1 MSDGLFRGLKVFAR
15 RFTLAAMKLSMTA
28 LALVAMLGVAGR
40 ETPHGTIVASN
51 MRDNTATVID
61 AASGRVLATLPTG
74 EAPHEVAT
82 THDGKWAV
90 VSNYGTRE
98 RPGNSITVIDLSR
111 LTVARTIDL
120 GEYRRPHGMAFFPG
134 DTSLAVTSEVS
145 RAVVLVD
152 FRDGRVIGTVPTNG
166 RASHMLAMS
175 AAGDELFTTNI
186 VDGSI
191 SRLDVAKREAKR
203 VIPVAKFVEGIAT
216 SPDGKRVWVGSN
228 GDSIVVI
235 VDTDA
240 GRAIDTLRGFGIPYR
255 LAVSRD
261 GRSAIIT
268 DPARGEVRVYD
279 AIARRQRLLITIP
292 RDGIVATA
300 EVPGSPSPEGV
311 TTSPDGRWAFVT
323 LQGRN
328 LVATIDLQKGGIAG
342 YAPTGTWSDGI
353 AYSTLERRP

>member
-1 MSDGLFRGLKVFAR
+1 M
-15 RFTLAAMKLSMTA
+15 
-28 LALVAMLGVAGR
+28 
-40 ETPHGTIVASN
+40 
-51 MRDNTATVID
+51 
-61 AASGRVLATLPTG
+61 
-74 EAPHEVAT
+74 
-82 THDGKWAV
+82 
-90 VSNYGTRE
+90 SNYGTRE

-216 SPDGKRVWVGSN
+216 SPDGKRVWVG
-228 GDSIVVI
+228 
-235 VDTDA
+235 
-240 GRAIDTLRGFGIPYR
+240 
-255 LAVSRD
+255 
-261 GRSAIIT
+261 
-268 DPARGEVRVYD
+268 
-279 AIARRQRLLITIP
+279 
-292 RDGIVATA
+292 IVATA

-328 LVATIDLQKGGIAG
+328 LVATIDLQNGGIAG

>member
-1 MSDGLFRGLKVFAR
+1 
-15 RFTLAAMKLSMTA
+15 
-28 LALVAMLGVAGR
+28 
-40 ETPHGTIVASN
+40 
-51 MRDNTATVID
+51 
-61 AASGRVLATLPTG
+61 
-74 EAPHEVAT
+74 
-82 THDGKWAV
+82 
-90 VSNYGTRE
+90 
-98 RPGNSITVIDLSR
+98 
-111 LTVARTIDL
+111 
-120 GEYRRPHGMAFFPG
+120 
-134 DTSLAVTSEVS
+134 
-145 RAVVLVD
+145 
-152 FRDGRVIGTVPTNG
+152 
-166 RASHMLAMS
+166 MLAMS
-175 AAGDELFTTNI
+175 AGGDELFTTNI

-342 YAPTGTWSDGI
+342 YALTGTWSDGI
-353 AYSTLERRP
+353 AYSTWAVPSRRRAAGTPSTCGLDVPDRAPRWWDDVAAGHL